1 MFGFS
6 KKKSKSRA
14 IANRVVPPK
23 NDRDAP
29 PKVEPEMDDEIQ
41 QEREDVKLVT
51 KEDAEEITT
60 PVERVDETETVEDE
74 NPEIPNPGKFL
85 GYTMG
90 GKGRTQPTLYFE
102 NGHYTQEHNEPE
114 NVGWHP
120 NKGER
125 HFIANVEEKQYKK
138 YKTKR
143 KKWNRKNKTKFGK
156 NVEKGKYDAKPG
168 EGFMIEGDVK
178 TKTARNWLRMKYQ
191 KEQIF
196 LHPSRGRLIKPGDE
210 DFDEKYSEA
219 YAKEVLKEGEEAKNA
234 E

>member
-90 GKGRTQPTLYFE
+90 GEGRTQPTLYFE
-102 NGHYTQEHNEPE
+102 NGHYTQEHEKPK

-125 HFIANVEEKQYKK
+125 HFIANVEEKHYEK
-138 YKTKR
+138 YGRNRQKWGR
-143 KKWNRKNKTKFGK
+143 KDKTKFGK
-156 NVEKGKYDAKPG
+156 KVEKGKYDAKPG
-168 EGFMIEGDVK
+168 EGLMIEGNVK
-178 TKTARNWLRMKYQ
+178 TKVAKNWRGKKYQ

-210 DFDEKYSEA
+210 EFDEKYSEA
-219 YAKEVLKEGEEAKNA
+219 YAKEVLKDGKKAKN
-234 E
+234 EV